1 MGTYGCIQVYLL
13 IAIAIDFARS
23 YPSLA
28 VRLTKLT
35 QRRPAAVPAECCTED
50 EDVAAEAQRVGAPGV
65 LAGCL
70 VQVSWSPRAC
80 LARERDGPLPAICRA
95 LPLPGRP
102 LT

>member
-70 VQVSWSPRAC
+70 VQVSWSPR
-80 LARERDGPLPAICRA
+80 RA
-95 LPLPGRP
+95 LPVNATARCPRSAALCRFQGGP
-102 LT
+102 